1 MIDRVIGWFAPHI
14 CEGCGVAGS
23 TLCECCNNNIMAHPW
38 LHCVQCLG
46 LIDRISR
53 QNQGNLCHTCRRH
66 TPFDKA
72 FVVGE
77 RADTLE
83 RLVGNF
89 KYLSRRDSATAMAS
103 LLSSVMPDS
112 IPDDI
117 QIVFVPSSPK
127 NIRERGFDHM
137 KLVASQLAKQRQLA
151 ISPVIERL
159 SNQAQHSASRAK
171 RLKQARL
178 TFGLNN
184 TSVPEQVLLI
194 DDIYTTGATV
204 QTIAEL
210 LRQAGTKTIWL
221 AIVAR
226 QRH

>member
-1 MIDRVIGWFAPHI
+1 
-14 CEGCGVAGS
+14 
-23 TLCECCNNNIMAHPW
+23 MAHPW

-112 IPDDI
+112 MPNDM

-171 RLKQARL
+171 RLEQARL
-178 TFGLNN
+178 AFGLNN
-184 TSVPEQVLLI
+184 TSVPEQVVLI
-194 DDIYTTGATV
+194 DDIYTTELIRHYKSDLTTV
-204 QTIAEL
+204 AKLTRHKDLGMLTVYNDEML
-210 LRQAGTKTIWL
+210 SEKTANEIG
-221 AIVAR
+221 IVFDYKLN
-226 QRH
+226 